1 MLDLSVIKNEKL
13 RNLVKSSR
21 KFQALSAF
29 QQQKHLQNMQNATP
43 AQEEKLCNFFTNE
56 NSKEAST
63 LNKEE
68 QLEILTRM
76 FNELV
81 ELEEKFHKLLKKE
94 PENKQRE
101 QDDEDMNNLL
111 TSI

>member
-13 RNLVKSSR
+13 RNLVKASR

-29 QQQKHLQNMQNATP
+29 QQQKHLQNMQTATP
-43 AQEEKLCNFFTNE
+43 AQEEKLCKFFANE
-56 NSKEAST
+56 NSKEASP

-81 ELEEKFHKLLKKE
+81 ELEEKFHKLLKQE

-101 QDDEDMNNLL
+101 KDDEDMNNLL